1 MKLSISGVELSWNND
16 DINQLT
22 TTLLSIK
29 QSCENSLT
37 SDLDEKTRK
46 ETQNTIKCIE
56 WIVEEINSIDNN
68 QLDPKILKK
77 AISNILENLD
87 YNAILMTILIK
98 YAEVLRSEE

>member
-16 DINQLT
+16 DINQLA

-29 QSCENSLT
+29 QSYENSLT

-77 AISNILENLD
+77 AIGNILENLD

>member
-16 DINQLT
+16 DINQLV

-29 QSCENSLT
+29 QSYENSLM

-77 AISNILENLD
+77 AVVNILENLD

>member
-16 DINQLT
+16 DINQLA

-29 QSCENSLT
+29 QSYENSLT
-37 SDLDEKTRK
+37 SNLDEKTRK

-77 AISNILENLD
+77 AIGNILENLD

>member
-16 DINQLT
+16 DINQLA

-29 QSCENSLT
+29 QSYENSLT

-46 ETQNTIKCIE
+46 ETQSTIKCIE

-77 AISNILENLD
+77 AVGNILENLD

>member
-16 DINQLT
+16 DINQLA

-29 QSCENSLT
+29 QSYENSLT

>member
-1 MKLSISGVELSWNND
+1 MKLSISGVEISWNKD

-22 TTLLSIK
+22 TNLLNIK
-29 QSCENSLT
+29 NSLA
-37 SDLDEKTRK
+37 SNLDEKTKK

-77 AISNILENLD
+77 AVGNILENLD

>member
-16 DINQLT
+16 DINQLVT
-22 TTLLSIK
+22 ILLSIK
-29 QSCENSLT
+29 QSYENSLA

-77 AISNILENLD
+77 AVGNILENLD

>member
-1 MKLSISGVELSWNND
+1 MKLSISGVEISWNKD

-22 TTLLSIK
+22 TNLLNIK
-29 QSCENSLT
+29 NSLA
-37 SDLDEKTRK
+37 SNLDEKTKK

-77 AISNILENLD
+77 AVGNILENLD

-98 YAEVLRSEE
+98 YAEVLRSKE